1 VPPDRTIVCLAGVGG
16 SAFEWDAAAP
26 VLGRLGRVET
36 APPVAGRMVLVG
48 HSQGGIRAL
57 RLAGSEP
64 ARVDAIVLAS
74 SFFPPAR
81 AGRPLAVATLDF
93 ARHRAL
99 YARAVVARG
108 RRPSPTRRSAGQLR
122 SMLPLAVRP
131 DRYHALA
138 DAVRCPVLAVH
149 GDADHLVPV
158 AFARAACARHP
169 AWTYRELAG
178 AGHHPHRDRAA
189 EWGALVCDWL
199 GAVLDPPGG
208 R

>member
-1 VPPDRTIVCLAGVGG
+1 
-16 SAFEWDAAAP
+16 
-26 VLGRLGRVET
+26 
-36 APPVAGRMVLVG
+36 
-48 HSQGGIRAL
+48 
-57 RLAGSEP
+57 
-64 ARVDAIVLAS
+64 
-74 SFFPPAR
+74 
-81 AGRPLAVATLDF
+81 
-93 ARHRAL
+93 
-99 YARAVVARG
+99 
-108 RRPSPTRRSAGQLR
+108 
-122 SMLPLAVRP
+122 MLPLAVRP

-169 AWTYRELAG
+169 AWRYRELAG

-189 EWGALVCDWL
+189 EWAALVCDWL

>member
-16 SAFEWDAAAP
+16 SASEWVAGAP
-26 VLGRLGRVET
+26 LLGRLGPVT
-36 APPVAGRMVLVG
+36 TTPPAAGRMALVG

-57 RLAGSEP
+57 RIAVREP
-64 ARVDAIVLAS
+64 ARVDAVVLTS

-81 AGRPLAVATLDF
+81 AGRPLALATLDF

-108 RRPSPTRRSAGQLR
+108 RRPSPTRTGAGQLR
-122 SMLPLAVRP
+122 SMLPLALRP

-138 DAVRCPVLAVH
+138 GAVRCPVLAVH
-149 GDADHLVPV
+149 GDVDHLVPV

-169 AWTYRELAG
+169 AWTYCELAG
-178 AGHHPHRDRAA
+178 AGHHPHRDRAL
-189 EWGALVCDWL
+189 EWAALVHEW
-199 GAVLDPPGG
+199 LDPILATADD

>member
-1 VPPDRTIVCLAGVGG
+1 MQPERTIVCLAGVGG

-26 VLGRLGRVET
+26 ALGRLGPVAT
-36 APPVAGRMVLVG
+36 APPAAGRMLLIG

-57 RLAGSEP
+57 QIAARQAG
-64 ARVDAIVLAS
+64 RIDAIVLSS

-81 AGRPLAVATLDF
+81 AGRPAAAAALDF
-93 ARHRAL
+93 AHHRAL
-99 YARAVVARG
+99 YGREVLARG
-108 RRPSPTRRSAGQLR
+108 RRPSPARRGAQQLR
-122 SMLPLAVRP
+122 TMLPFALLP

-138 DAVRCPVLAVH
+138 EAVACPVLAVH

-178 AGHHPHRDRAA
+178 AGHHPHRDRAP
-189 EWGALVCDWL
+189 EWTALVCGW
-199 GAVLDPPGG
+199 LDPVLARVDG

>member
-1 VPPDRTIVCLAGVGG
+1 VPPDRTMVCLAGIGG
-16 SAFEWDAAAP
+16 SASEWDAAAP
-26 VLGRLGRVET
+26 ALGRLGRVET
-36 APPVAGRMVLVG
+36 APPAAGRMVLVG

-64 ARVDAIVLAS
+64 ARVDAIVLTS

-169 AWTYRELAG
+169 AWRYRELAG

-189 EWGALVCDWL
+189 EWAALVCDWL

>member
-1 VPPDRTIVCLAGVGG
+1 MCLTGVGG
-16 SAFEWDAAAP
+16 SASEWAAAAP
-26 VLGRLGRVET
+26 LLGALGPVAM
-36 APPVAGRMVLVG
+36 APPATGRMVLVG

-57 RLAGSEP
+57 RIAAGEL
-64 ARVDAIVLAS
+64 ARVDAIVLTS
-74 SFFPPAR
+74 GFFPPAR

-99 YARAVVARG
+99 YLRAVAARG
-108 RRPSPTRRSAGQLR
+108 RRPSPTRRGAGQLR
-122 SMLPLAVRP
+122 TMLPLALRP

-178 AGHHPHRDRAA
+178 AGHHPHRDRPQ
-189 EWGALVCDWL
+189 EWAGLVRAW
-199 GAVLDPPGG
+199 LDPVLATADG